1 MCRIEK
7 ANLEDLDEI
16 LRLQYLAY
24 QSEAALFGSNDIPP
38 LKQKLDEVTEEYA
51 QGRILKMIDEDGTI
65 IGSVRAKE
73 ADGTVYIGKLMVHPD
88 HRRKGYGRRLLTEI
102 ERNFPGKR
110 YELFTSTR
118 SKDNIRLYKDNGY
131 REFDQRVVKYDLVFV
146 YMEKRRLPE
155 IRDAKIADARHLLE
169 IYDYYVKNTAITF
182 EYETPSLDEFTARM
196 QNTMKRYPYLVI
208 EKDGRI
214 VGYAYAGV
222 FKDRAA
228 YDRSCETTI
237 YIDRNERKN
246 GLGRMLYEALAE
258 KLKEMGILNLYAC
271 IGYPD
276 DEDEYLTRNSAEF
289 HEHLGYSKVGE
300 FHRCGYKF
308 GRWYNMIWMEKIIG
322 EHHSDMDT
330 VSAMM
335 S

>member
-131 REFDQRVVKYDLVFV
+131 REFDQRIVKDDLIFV
-146 YMEKRRLPE
+146 YMEKMKSE
-155 IRDAKIADARHLLE
+155 VSIRKLSAEERS
-169 IYDYYVKNTAITF
+169 TALDLAWRVF
-182 EYETPSLDEFTARM
+182 SEYESPDYGEEGIEEFRKCLHDEGYLAGIEYYGAFDGERLIGLVGIRSDKKHICFFFVDGKYHRQGIGTMLFKVVRQDYPNQTITLNSSPYGVPFYHALGFT
-196 QNTMKRYPYLVI
+196 
-208 EKDGRI
+208 
-214 VGYAYAGV
+214 
-222 FKDRAA
+222 
-228 YDRSCETTI
+228 
-237 YIDRNERKN
+237 
-246 GLGRMLYEALAE
+246 
-258 KLKEMGILNLYAC
+258 
-271 IGYPD
+271 
-276 DEDEYLTRNSAEF
+276 
-289 HEHLGYSKVGE
+289 
-300 FHRCGYKF
+300 
-308 GRWYNMIWMEKIIG
+308 
-322 EHHSDMDT
+322 DMDKEQT
-330 VSAMM
+330 VNGIRFTPMKYEDFAEDGD
-335 S
+335 